1 MVRQSG
7 RGAVVPLQAR
17 QAATEPAE
25 RSLGT
30 GTGATH
36 GDVAYVSPGFRTP
49 LAQPCSRR
57 RAELDGN
64 AAEVLLVANGPSDR

>member
-49 LAQPCSRR
+49 LTQPCF
-57 RAELDGN
+57 
-64 AAEVLLVANGPSDR
+64 LVPAGVVKPVGVG